1 MTNEHH
7 PFTQP
12 GRYGGFAPAC
22 TCGWRGAP
30 WHVYDGSAQQDAYN
44 HARRAT
50 EKESNHD

>member
-1 MTNEHH
+1 MTDKHH

-12 GRYGGFAPAC
+12 GLYGGIVPAC

-30 WHVYDGSAQQDAYN
+30 WHVYDGSAQQEACS